1 MDLPVSELTGL
12 TLKDLIDSGL
22 HFGHQTKRWN
32 PKMRDYIFDKRNGI
46 HIVDLTQTV
55 PMLEEAAKFLR
66 DTVLSGKKV
75 LFVATKKQAQEA
87 VKEAAESCGQFY
99 MTERWLGGTLTNN
112 QTIRHSVKR
121 MRQIETMGRNNNGV
135 LSVHKKE
142 ASSLRRE
149 LDKLH
154 RNLGGI
160 ADMTKMPGAIFIIDI
175 CREQNALKE
184 ALRLNIPVVA
194 LVDTNADPDPIDY
207 IIPGNDDAVRGIK
220 LIADAFAKVIK
231 AANDEYAQIA
241 AEKQRMKEAEKA
253 KEEAANRATR
263 KSRKEAAASSE
274 DSSEKAKAKLN
285 ESRKRA
291 ARAAKEAVEAKV
303 ASVETAKPK
312 TPEAEKGKTADKK
325 PAAKKTAEKADKAED
340 KAKAETAEVKKTAA
354 AKKKTP
360 AAEKGKTAD
369 KKPAAKKTVEKADK
383 AEDKAKAETATV
395 KKTTAAK
402 KKTPAAE
409 KEKTADKKPAAT
421 KKVEDKTE
429 EKPETEE
436 KTEKKS

>member
-12 TLKDLIDSGL
+12 TLKDLIDAGL

-46 HIVDLTQTV
+46 HIIDLTQTI
-55 PMLEEAAKFLR
+55 PMIEQAAQFLR
-66 DTVLSGKKV
+66 DTVLSGRKI
-75 LFVATKKQAQEA
+75 LFVATKKQAQET
-87 VKEAAESCGQFY
+87 VKAAAESCGQFH

-112 QTIRHSVKR
+112 QTIRQSVKR

-160 ADMTKMPGAIFIIDI
+160 ADMNKMPGAIFIIDI
-175 CREQNALKE
+175 CREQNALNE
-184 ALRLNIPVVA
+184 AQRLNIPIVA

-231 AANDEYAQIA
+231 AANDEYSQIA
-241 AEKQRMKEAEKA
+241 AEKQRQKEAERA
-253 KEEAANRATR
+253 KDEAAQRAAR
-263 KSRKEAAASSE
+263 KARKENAPA
-274 DSSEKAKAKLN
+274 EKSDDAKTKLN

-291 ARAAKEAVEAKV
+291 AKAAKEAVEAKV
-303 ASVETAKPK
+303 SAAELAKTKQTSEKKSAVKSVEAQSEAKDAVKTVEAKGKPAETVEDKKPEAAKPK
-312 TPEAEKGKTADKK
+312 VEEVEAEKPKAAKPEAAKPKAEEVEAEKPKAAKPEAEK
-325 PAAKKTAEKADKAED
+325 PEAAK
-340 KAKAETAEVKKTAA
+340 
-354 AKKKTP
+354 
-360 AAEKGKTAD
+360 
-369 KKPAAKKTVEKADK
+369 VEA
-383 AEDKAKAETATV
+383 
-395 KKTTAAK
+395 
-402 KKTPAAE
+402 
-409 KEKTADKKPAAT
+409 
-421 KKVEDKTE
+421 
-429 EKPETEE
+429 EKPEAAKPAE
-436 KTEKKS
+436 